1 MCASINSLG
10 NRFCGKNEV
19 LSNDYETHMG
29 LIAFNRFHV
38 SKNATLEIAWRLMAM
53 NITGWYCLYRHFY
66 NITVE
71 SRWIPSWNT
80 DIYKWFWCHAGT
92 F

>member
-1 MCASINSLG
+1 MQCVGRWALSHPESVFITARIDTLIWITVCASINSFG

-38 SKNATLEIAWRLMAM
+38 SKNDTLEIAWRLMAM
-53 NITGWYCLYRHFY
+53 NIIG
-66 NITVE
+66 
-71 SRWIPSWNT
+71 
-80 DIYKWFWCHAGT
+80 
-92 F
+92 

>member
-1 MCASINSLG
+1 MQRVGRWALSHPESLFITARIDTLIWITVCASINSLG

-38 SKNATLEIAWRLMAM
+38 SK
-53 NITGWYCLYRHFY
+53 
-66 NITVE
+66 
-71 SRWIPSWNT
+71 
-80 DIYKWFWCHAGT
+80 K
-92 F
+92 